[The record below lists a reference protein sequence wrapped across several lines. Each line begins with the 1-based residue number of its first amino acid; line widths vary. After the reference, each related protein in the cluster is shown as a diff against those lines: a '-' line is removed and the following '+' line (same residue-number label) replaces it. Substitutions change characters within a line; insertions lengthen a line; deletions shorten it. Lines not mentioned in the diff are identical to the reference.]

1 VKKTAE
7 TSGGRPRPFRDVL
20 SGQLEAVRVL
30 AQKLP
35 RLVMVTLP
43 VLTESAYGGGKAT
56 EKEISRLLVLAEPR
70 RIQKTNSYQ

>member
-1 VKKTAE
+1 
-7 TSGGRPRPFRDVL
+7 
-20 SGQLEAVRVL
+20 
-30 AQKLP
+30 
-35 RLVMVTLP
+35 MVTLP